1 MKRTN
6 AKQLRP
12 IDAPIFSYWQAL
24 FLAFY
29 SNRLYIDVAKRWR
42 GFGARYLLLLILVV
56 TIPLGARLTN
66 YFNHYFNDEI
76 IGPLQQIP
84 TLLIQNG
91 EISTDKPMPYFI
103 KNMAGKV
110 VVTIDTTGS
119 ISNINQNP
127 DLMLLVTKDKLFF
140 RPPIIKVFDKTSMPL
155 MQQKVYEQS
164 LSKTSNEVFVVD
176 EWMDSNHI
184 ERIKWLVDCMIYPL
198 LAFFSY
204 GLTLVSMVFFAFLGQ
219 LCSIMIFKHM
229 ISFKEAC
236 RLGMVAATPQQTLF
250 FLLIAL
256 DVTIPY
262 SGIVYLA
269 LLSTYVS
276 YAILCVRRESQRLVR
291 Q

>member
-1 MKRTN
+1 MKRTK
-6 AKQLRP
+6 AQQLRP

-56 TIPLGARLTN
+56 TIPLGARLTY

-84 TLLIQNG
+84 TLFIQNG
-91 EISTDKPMPYFI
+91 EISMDKQMPYFI
-103 KNMAGKV
+103 KNKAGKV
-110 VVTIDTTGS
+110 VVTIDTTGV

-127 DLMLLVTKDKLFF
+127 DLMLLVTKDNVFF
-140 RPPIIKVFDKTSMPL
+140 RSPTIRIFNTPSMP
-155 MQQKVYEQS
+155 QIQKKIYEQS
-164 LSKTSNEVFVVD
+164 LNKGSNEVFAVH

-184 ERIKWLVDCMIYPL
+184 ERIKWIVDCLIYPL
-198 LAFFSY
+198 VAFFSY
-204 GLTLVSMVFFAFLGQ
+204 GLTLVSMVFFAFFGQ

-236 RLGMVAATPQQTLF
+236 RICMVAATPQQTLF
-250 FLLIAL
+250 FLLTAL

-262 SGIVYLA
+262 SGIFYIA

-276 YAILCVRRESQRLVR
+276 YAILSVRRESQRLVC